1 MGDHVGELAL
11 ICIAVGINPVVHAL
25 DLVGVG
31 AVVGEL
37 VQPDELRHR
46 LEGKVVHHK
55 ARQGHGGQRGTAHRH
70 GKHQRKGP
78 VEKLELPVLPDAFG
92 QCGRTGEEQQQP
104 SRHEQQHL
112 VGTGVLH
119 PGEQHKAYQ
128 QLHTRKTGQGRQTAF
143 CGKPQP
149 HPDEDEV
156 QQADA
161 QGLRGQLQR
170 DAAEVVVGVAPGV
183 IEAEDLAHH
192 GQQKQHH
199 GPGGA
204 QAEHGQ
210 PDEAVHSPGLLAAF
224 CQPHTGHCQQQDIGE
239 AVAHHK
245 V

>member
-1 MGDHVGELAL
+1 M
-11 ICIAVGINPVVHAL
+11 
-25 DLVGVG
+25 
-31 AVVGEL
+31 
-37 VQPDELRHR
+37 
-46 LEGKVVHHK
+46 
-55 ARQGHGGQRGTAHRH
+55 
-70 GKHQRKGP
+70 
-78 VEKLELPVLPDAFG
+78 
-92 QCGRTGEEQQQP
+92 
-104 SRHEQQHL
+104 
-112 VGTGVLH
+112 GTGVLH

-128 QLHTRKTGQGRQTAF
+128 KLHTRKTGQGRQTAF

-149 HPDEDEV
+149 HSDEDEV

-161 QGLRGQLQR
+161 QGLCGQLQR

-183 IEAEDLAHH
+183 IKAEDLAYH

-224 CQPHTGHCQQQDIGE
+224 CQPDTGYHQQQDVGE